1 VRGFTARALAY
12 YAMRDLV
19 PLYAVYALLFRDS
32 GVSPA
37 EVSTL
42 FVVWSVASFV
52 FEVPSGAW
60 ADTVDRRGLLLG
72 SSLVH
77 AAGFACWLLFP
88 GYAGFA
94 AGFVLWGLSSALM
107 SGTFEA
113 LVFEELDGAGRA
125 ASYPRLMGHAHALA
139 MTANLLA
146 TVSAA
151 PLLAGGGYP
160 LVGWTSVAV
169 AVVQA
174 GLALTFPRRGRPHA
188 HAVHDL
194 AVETER
200 TAVRYVAMLRAGVRE
215 TTHDVAVRRAVTIAV
230 AVVGA
235 SAYDEYFPLVARH
248 HGVATATVPWLVG
261 LVVLGQVVGTAL
273 AGRTAAM
280 PGKRMGWL
288 LLGAA
293 LLISA
298 GALVA
303 PPLGFVS
310 IAVGYGLLNN
320 AMVVSEARIQAV
332 ITGPARAT
340 VTSVAGL
347 GTEVVALA
355 VYLSFAA
362 TAGVVSVPV
371 QVAALGVPLALVA
384 LLARRR
390 LPVPRPQSG
399 EAASAGGDGPVDSA
413 PWQG

>member
-1 VRGFTARALAY
+1 VRGFAARALAY

-32 GVSPA
+32 GVSA
-37 EVSTL
+37 AAVSTL
-42 FVVWSVASFV
+42 FVVWSVSGFV

-60 ADTVDRRGLLLG
+60 ADTVDRRSLLLV

-77 AAGFACWLLFP
+77 AAGYASWLLFP

-94 AGFVLWGLSSALM
+94 AGFVLWGLSGAMM

-151 PLLAGGGYP
+151 PLMAWGGYA

-169 AVVQA
+169 AGAQA
-174 GLALTFPRRGRPHA
+174 GLALTFPRRGRPRP

-200 TAVRYVAMLRAGVRE
+200 TAVRYLAMLRAGVAEATRS
-215 TTHDVAVRRAVTIAV
+215 TDVRRAVLTAG
-230 AVVGA
+230 AVVGP
-235 SAYDEYFPLVARH
+235 SAYDEYFPLGARH
-248 HGVATATVPWLVG
+248 HGVTTATVPWLIG

-273 AGRTAAM
+273 AGRTAGM
-280 PGKRMGWL
+280 SGRRMGWF

-293 LLISA
+293 VLISA
-298 GALVA
+298 GALAPA
-303 PPLGFVS
+303 PPGFAA

-332 ITGPARAT
+332 IEGPARAT

-347 GTEVVALA
+347 TTEVVALA
-355 VYLSFAA
+355 VYVSFAA
-362 TAGVVSVPV
+362 TAEAVPVPV
-371 QVAALGVPLALVA
+371 QVAALGVPLALVG

-390 LPVPRPQSG
+390 LPAARPQSE
-399 EAASAGGDGPVDSA
+399 EAASAGRDGPVDSA
-413 PWQG
+413 PWPG

>member
-1 VRGFTARALAY
+1 
-12 YAMRDLV
+12 MRDLV

-32 GVSPA
+32 GLSAA

-42 FVVWSVASFV
+42 FVVWSVAGFV

-60 ADTVDRRGLLLG
+60 ADTVDRRSLLLG

-77 AAGFACWLLFP
+77 AAGFACWMLFP

-94 AGFVLWGLSSALM
+94 AGFVLWGLSGAMM

-113 LVFEELDGAGRA
+113 LVFEELDAAGQA

-139 MTANLLA
+139 MTANLVA

-151 PLLAGGGYP
+151 PLVAWGGYP
-160 LVGWTSVAV
+160 FVGWTSVAV
-169 AVVQA
+169 AGLQA
-174 GLALTFPRRGRPHA
+174 GLALTFPASARRHDHR
-188 HAVHDL
+188 VHDL
-194 AVETER
+194 TVETER
-200 TAVRYVAMLRAGVRE
+200 TAVRYAAMLRAGVRE
-215 TTHDVAVRRAVTIAV
+215 AARTTDVRRAVLIAA

-248 HGVATATVPWLVG
+248 HGVATGTVPWLIG

-273 AGRTAAM
+273 AGRAAGM
-280 PGKRMGWL
+280 SGARMGWL

-293 LLISA
+293 VLISG
-298 GALVA
+298 GALAA
-303 PPLGFVS
+303 PQAGFVG

-320 AMVVSEARIQAV
+320 AMVVSEARIQSV
-332 ITGPARAT
+332 ISGPARAT

-347 GTEVVALA
+347 ATEAVALA
-355 VYLSFAA
+355 VYVSFAA
-362 TAGVVSVPV
+362 TAGVLSVPV
-371 QVAALGVPLALVA
+371 QVAALGVPLVLVA

-390 LPVPRPQSG
+390 LPAPRPQSG
-399 EAASAGGDGPVDSA
+399 EGGPAGEDGPVDSA

>member
-1 VRGFTARALAY
+1 
-12 YAMRDLV
+12 MRDLV

-32 GVSPA
+32 GLSAA

-42 FVVWSVASFV
+42 FVVWSVAGFV

-60 ADTVDRRGLLLG
+60 ADTVDRRSLLLA

-77 AAGFACWLLFP
+77 AAGFACWMIFP

-94 AGFVLWGLSSALM
+94 AGFVLWGLSGAMM

-113 LVFEELDGAGRA
+113 LVFEELEARGAA
-125 ASYPRLMGHAHALA
+125 ASYPRLMGHAHAFA
-139 MTANLLA
+139 MTANLVA

-151 PLLAGGGYP
+151 PLLAVGGYP
-160 LVGWTSVAV
+160 AVGWTSVAI
-169 AVVQA
+169 A
-174 GLALTFPRRGRPHA
+174 GLQATLVLALPAGHRPAGHP
-188 HAVHDL
+188 VHDL
-194 AVETER
+194 TVQTER

-215 TTHDVAVRRAVTIAV
+215 VARTTDVRRAVLIAA

-235 SAYDEYFPLVARH
+235 SAYDEYFPLVARD
-248 HGVATATVPWLVG
+248 HGAATEVVPWLIG

-273 AGRTAAM
+273 AGRSAGM
-280 PGKRMGWL
+280 SGKRMGWL

-293 LLISA
+293 VLISG

-303 PPLGFVS
+303 PVAGFVA

-332 ITGPARAT
+332 IAGPARAT

-347 GTEVVALA
+347 ATEVVALT

-371 QVAALGVPLALVA
+371 QVAALGVPLLLVA

-390 LPVPRPQSG
+390 LPAPRPHSG
-399 EAASAGGDGPVDSA
+399 EGASADEDGPVDSA